1 MKVRQYSVVVLLNGD
16 GSKVLL
22 QVKDRTIFAGKLNGV
37 GGKIEYHEEPAK
49 GAMREIK
56 EETTLTEDDIEDFTW
71 LGNLVVPE
79 ACDDSNTIPELIFYS
94 GKVKEEHKA
103 HKAPDATEEVGW
115 YELDNN
121 NIPVTHIELAGKIMS
136 MELAGN
142 GDLPYFIGT
151 ARRLLF
157 GKTSVDSK

>member
-1 MKVRQYSVVVLLNGD
+1 MKVRRYSVVVLLNGN

-37 GGKIEYHEEPAK
+37 GGKIEYDEEPAE
-49 GAMREIK
+49 GAMREIC
-56 EETTLTEDDIEDFTW
+56 EETTLTKDDIEDFTW

-79 ACDDSNTIPELIFYS
+79 VCDNSNTIPELIFYS

-103 HKAPDATEEVGW
+103 RKAPDATEDVDW
-115 YELDNN
+115 YELDGSNM
-121 NIPVTHIELAGKIMS
+121 PVTCT
-136 MELAGN
+136 ELAGN

-157 GKTSVDSK
+157 GKTSADSK